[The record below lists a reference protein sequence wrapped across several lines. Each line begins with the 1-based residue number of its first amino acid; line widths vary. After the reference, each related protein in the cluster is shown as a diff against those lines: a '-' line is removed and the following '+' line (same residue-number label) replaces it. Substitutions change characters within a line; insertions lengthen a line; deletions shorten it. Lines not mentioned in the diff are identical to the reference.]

1 MRENILIKGKPGI
14 GKTTLIKRLVERLEV
29 EKGGF
34 YTEEMREH
42 GFRVGFR
49 IMTLDGRKGILA
61 HVGIRSKF
69 RVGKYFVNT
78 SDINNMAVD
87 SIISSLNKDIIII
100 DEIGRMEL
108 ISEKFKDAV
117 LKALNK
123 RRVLGTIKATSD
135 KFTDEIMKRN
145 DTKVIEIN
153 LRNRNNLIDK
163 ILSCI
168 D

>member
-49 IMTLDGRKGILA
+49 IVTLDGRKGILA

-69 RVGKYFVNT
+69 RVGKYFVNI
-78 SDINNMAVD
+78 SDIDNMAVD
-87 SIISSLNKDIIII
+87 SIISSLNKDVIII

-123 RRVLGTIKATSD
+123 GRVLGTIKATSD